1 VSLNTTTS
9 ITQAAPRVARSR
21 FERQVRYFPRFL
33 FLPTIVYL
41 LVLTIFPLL
50 YSLGISFF
58 QTAPG
63 QPSRFVWF
71 GNYATLLSDPT
82 FHHALLITMFF
93 VVVGVSLE
101 IILGVGIALV
111 LDRQLPAI
119 GLFRLIIY
127 IPMMVSPLV
136 MGYFWRFMFETTF
149 GVINYVLS
157 LVRIPPIHWL
167 IEPNP
172 ALISILIVDIWQWTP
187 FVVLLILAGLQT
199 VPSELYEAAT
209 LDRASW
215 WMQFRRITLPY
226 LKFPLLLALLF
237 RTIDALKLFD
247 SIYIMTGGGPGDYTQ
262 NLSVMAYKIG
272 FTYFQ
277 VGKAAA
283 LSWLM
288 VIIVNILATILIKNL
303 ATRPEAQN
311 AG

>member
-1 VSLNTTTS
+1 MDTSSVSSEAGTM
-9 ITQAAPRVARSR
+9 AVAQSR
-21 FERQVRYFPRFL
+21 FARQVRLFPRFL
-33 FLPTIVYL
+33 FLPTIIYL
-41 LVLTIFPLL
+41 LILTIFPLF
-50 YSLGISFF
+50 YSLGVSFF
-58 QTAPG
+58 HMVPG
-63 QPSRFVWF
+63 QKTRFV
-71 GNYATLLSDPT
+71 GLENYATLLKDPT
-82 FHHALLITMFF
+82 FHHALLVTLIF
-93 VVVGVSLE
+93 VFMGVTVE
-101 IILGVGIALV
+101 IVLGVVIALV
-111 LDRQLPAI
+111 FNRHLP
-119 GLFRLIIY
+119 GLGVFRLIVY

-149 GVINYVLS
+149 GVINYLLS
-157 LVRIPPIHWL
+157 LVGIPAVHWL

-187 FVVLLILAGLQT
+187 FVVLLMLAGLQT
-199 VPSELYEAAT
+199 VPTELYEIAT

-237 RTIDALKLFD
+237 RTIDAIKLFD

-283 LSWLM
+283 LSWIM
-288 VIIVNILATILIKNL
+288 VIIVNILATILIQAL
-303 ATRPEAQN
+303 TSRPGAQAN
-311 AG
+311 A

>member
-1 VSLNTTTS
+1 MTLNSITS
-9 ITQAAPRVARSR
+9 ITKVAPVVARSR
-21 FERQVRYFPRFL
+21 FERQVRYFPLFL

-50 YSLGISFF
+50 YSLGVSFF
-58 QTAPG
+58 QTVPG
-63 QPSRFVWF
+63 QPARFVWF
-71 GNYATLLSDPT
+71 GNYATLLTDPT

-93 VVVGVSLE
+93 VVIGVSLE
-101 IILGVGIALV
+101 ILLGVVVALI
-111 LDRQLPAI
+111 LDRRLPGI
-119 GLFRLIIY
+119 GLIRLIIY

-149 GVINYVLS
+149 GVINYLLS
-157 LVRIPPIHWL
+157 LLKIPPVHWL

-303 ATRPEAQN
+303 ATRPETQN

>member
-1 VSLNTTTS
+1 MDTTTTS
-9 ITQAAPRVARSR
+9 SETGAVAVARSR
-21 FERQVRYFPRFL
+21 FARQVRMFPKLL
-33 FLPTIVYL
+33 FLPTIIYL
-41 LVLTIFPLL
+41 LVLTIFPLF
-50 YSLGISFF
+50 YSLGVSFF
-58 QTAPG
+58 HMVPG
-63 QPSRFVWF
+63 QKTRFV
-71 GNYATLLSDPT
+71 GVENYATLLKDPT
-82 FHHALLITMFF
+82 FHHALLVTLIF
-93 VVVGVSLE
+93 VFVGVTIE
-101 IILGVGIALV
+101 IILGMVIALIFN
-111 LDRQLPAI
+111 RHLP
-119 GLFRLIIY
+119 GLGVFRLIVY

-149 GVINYVLS
+149 GVINYLLS
-157 LVRIPPIHWL
+157 LVGVPAVRWL

-199 VPSELYEAAT
+199 VPRELYEIAT

-237 RTIDALKLFD
+237 RTIDVIKLFD

-283 LSWLM
+283 LSWIM
-288 VIIVNILATILIKNL
+288 VIIVNILATILIQAL
-303 ATRPEAQN
+303 TTRPGAQTN
-311 AG
+311 A